1 MGETRTVSS
10 YPSIST
16 NGHRNDT
23 KQPLTKQPLSHT
35 IKQHNKNNI
44 DIVLLRV
51 HNNLFLGTFVTIVM
65 PTAFQNM
72 SRTIVNNNTV
82 FNGGSPIINQYCSA
96 PSNQTTATQPMQAT
110 GTQDHV
116 SGGGANATGSDNG
129 QEDDQP
135 PSISVSAI
143 TFDNNGRI
151 RLPHGFLQP
160 LKRANDFDHAKKLM
174 AYYPYFSGDNDLI
187 QKVHRGDKI
196 VWSNDQVKKIPGETA
211 GPVDKNREE
220 GQRNFR
226 GWH

>member
-1 MGETRTVSS
+1 M
-10 YPSIST
+10 
-16 NGHRNDT
+16 
-23 KQPLTKQPLSHT
+23 
-35 IKQHNKNNI
+35 
-44 DIVLLRV
+44 LLRV

-65 PTAFQNM
+65 PTALQNM
-72 SRTIVNNNTV
+72 SGSIVNNV
-82 FNGGSPIINQYCSA
+82 VNGGHATINNFCSNR
-96 PSNQTTATQPMQAT
+96 SNQTTATQPMQAT

-174 AYYPYFSGDNDLI
+174 AYYPFFKGDKDLI
-187 QKVHRGDKI
+187 QMVERGDKI
-196 VWSNDQVKKIPGETA
+196 VWSNMI
-211 GPVDKNREE
+211 R
-220 GQRNFR
+220 
-226 GWH
+226 